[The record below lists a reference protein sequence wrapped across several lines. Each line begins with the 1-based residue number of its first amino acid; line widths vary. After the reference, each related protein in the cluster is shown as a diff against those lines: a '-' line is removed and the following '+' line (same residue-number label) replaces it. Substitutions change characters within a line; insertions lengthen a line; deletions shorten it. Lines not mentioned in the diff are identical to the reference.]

1 MKISHDALMKVMVIG
16 DGSVLETELCD
27 WLRDCGH
34 DVHQLGFKNNRDM
47 AVLVKPE
54 MILVNLSNVDLSGA
68 DCYRQLNSWTGA
80 PVIALA
86 SGNIKEVTKIKVL
99 DAGADDLLLFPF
111 GRGELMA
118 RIRAIRRRI
127 GSINHDALS
136 FKCGDVRI
144 DFAQR
149 AILSDDG
156 AIPLTPN
163 EYKLL
168 RCLVLN
174 KNRIVS
180 HKQLLAEVSEQN
192 GEASRV
198 KNLTGKGSHLLRVH
212 INNLRNKLEKDPQR
226 PEYIKT
232 ETRLG
237 YRFRA
242 W

>member
-1 MKISHDALMKVMVIG
+1 MLIG
-16 DGSVLETELCD
+16 DGSIEENTLCD
-27 WLRDCGH
+27 RLRRCGNE
-34 DVHQLGFKNNRDM
+34 VHQLGFKSSRDH
-47 AVLVKPE
+47 AVLIKPE

-68 DCYRQLNSWTGA
+68 ECYRQLNSWTGA

-86 SGNIKEVTKIKVL
+86 SGKIKDGMKIKVL
-99 DAGADDLLLFPF
+99 DSGADDLLLFPF
-111 GRGELMA
+111 GHGELLA
-118 RIRAIRRRI
+118 RMRAIRRRI
-127 GSINHDALS
+127 QTINHDALGL
-136 FKCGDVRI
+136 KCGDMRI

-149 AILSDDG
+149 AIFSTDG

-180 HKQLLAEVSEQN
+180 HKQLLAEVSEPN
-192 GEASRV
+192 SEASSGASMTR
-198 KNLTGKGSHLLRVH
+198 KDSHLLRVH

-226 PEYIKT
+226 PEHIKT

-242 W
+242 

>member
-1 MKISHDALMKVMVIG
+1 MRVMMLG
-16 DGSVLETELCD
+16 DGSLEETELCD
-27 WLRDCGH
+27 WLRNCGH
-34 DVHQLGFKNNRDM
+34 DVHQFGFKNSRDK
-47 AVLVKPE
+47 AALIKPE
-54 MILVNLSNVDLSGA
+54 MILVNLSNVDLSGSE
-68 DCYRQLNSWTGA
+68 CYRQLNSWTGA

-86 SGNIKEVTKIKVL
+86 SGNIKDGTKIKVL
-99 DAGADDLLLFPF
+99 DSGADDLLLFPF
-111 GRGELMA
+111 GQAELLA
-118 RIRAIRRRI
+118 RMRAIRRRI
-127 GSINHDALS
+127 RSINHDALS

-180 HKQLLAEVSEQN
+180 HKQLLAEVSERDD
-192 GEASRV
+192 EALKAASM
-198 KNLTGKGSHLLRVH
+198 TGKGSHLLRVH

-242 W
+242 G